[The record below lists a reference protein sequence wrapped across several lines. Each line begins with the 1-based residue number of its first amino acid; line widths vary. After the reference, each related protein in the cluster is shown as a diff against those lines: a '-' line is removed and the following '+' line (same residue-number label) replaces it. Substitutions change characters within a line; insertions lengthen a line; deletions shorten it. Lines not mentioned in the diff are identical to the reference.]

1 MVNANDTAQF
11 SSFAQWFIRG
21 ITRNLARNA
30 PALHGVVLG
39 APEKATW
46 GAQLALQ
53 EFARALCA
61 DMALHPESYAIP
73 VETYPDTEQFN
84 KKRLNVARII
94 NGVIFDYLYAMGL
107 KGKVA
112 NGCLELE
119 AAVYETIVADKRKKA
134 QLARLHDALARLG
147 LHITR
152 GKVVAISSAVA
163 PGLGPA
169 LSDLAKACARFKH
182 QGTYL
187 FRRFDFGVLDPE
199 YRLAMPDVLNGL
211 DAPRRERVFET
222 DRLLRNSR
230 YQCKIEPYQDFGYRL
245 VYSNK
250 AGVVCY
256 VHVNS
261 YFEKPLYAYI
271 RWVLDTEPSRT
282 FFKIV
287 DGEKP
292 GYAQYVF
299 DHICPCDPACIPG
312 FGAQSPESCMARILI
327 DYGDQSAYVCKDARW
342 NVYNQVSED
351 FEFIATVLRAVTQVL
366 YAR

>member
-1 MVNANDTAQF
+1 MINTNDTAQF

-21 ITRNLARNA
+21 ITRNLAPTA
-30 PALHGVVLG
+30 PALNGV
-39 APEKATW
+39 ARDATEKATW
-46 GAQLALQ
+46 ESRLALQ
-53 EFARALCA
+53 QFASALCA

-84 KKRLNVARII
+84 KKRLNVARIV
-94 NGVIFDYLYAMGL
+94 NGVIFDYLYALGL
-107 KGKVA
+107 KGTVD
-112 NGCLELE
+112 NGRLELE
-119 AAVYETIVADKRKKA
+119 AAVYEDIVAGKQKKV
-134 QLARLHDALARLG
+134 QIERVNDALSRLG

-163 PGLGPA
+163 PGIVLA

-182 QGTYL
+182 QGAYF
-187 FRRFDFGVLDPE
+187 FRRFDFGVLHPE

-211 DAPRRERVFET
+211 DAPRRDKVSEL
-222 DRLLRNSR
+222 DRELLDAR
-230 YQCKIEPYQDFGYRL
+230 YRRKIEPYQDFGYRL

-250 AGVVCY
+250 AGVACY

-271 RWVLDTEPSRT
+271 RWMLDTEQSRT
-282 FFKIV
+282 FFKIM

-299 DHICPCDPACIPG
+299 DHICPCDPTCTPG
-312 FGAQSPESCMARILI
+312 FGAPSPESCIARILI
-327 DYGDQSAYVCKDARW
+327 DYDGQSVYVCKDARW

-351 FEFIATVLRAVTQVL
+351 FEFITIVLRAVTQVL